1 MIYVILKGRLG
12 NNMFQLAAAKTLDPD
27 VQVIALTQNSV
38 DNIKLFA
45 DSFFKNLKVI
55 SYIPNNAKVYKE
67 VDYSYNQISYDQNE
81 NLILDGYFQSDKY
94 IDKKVAFQLFQMPDY
109 VKSDIETLYGEI
121 LSNNDIIGI
130 NVRRGDYLNIPHK
143 HPFCGLKFFDT
154 AISYF
159 GKDKKYIISSDDITW
174 CKKHFIGSN
183 FVFVENSY
191 PLLDL
196 FIQTLCKHNI
206 ISNSSFSWWGA
217 YLNPNPEQIIIA
229 PKRWYG
235 IDLTYLNTKDLYT
248 SNMVQIACSSSI
260 NQRIY
265 AKILSC
271 KDLMKKYLYEYPLVY
286 LNKCY
291 LCFSLKNK

>member
-1 MIYVILKGRLG
+1 MIYVIFNGRLG

-27 VQVIALTQNSV
+27 VQVIALTQNCV

-45 DSFFKNLKVI
+45 DSFFENLKVL
-55 SYIPNNAKVYKE
+55 SSIPNNVKIYKE
-67 VDYSYNQISYDQNE
+67 VDYSYNPISYNQNE
-81 NLILDGYFQSDKY
+81 NLILEGYFQSEKY
-94 IDKKVAFQLFQMPDY
+94 IDKKVALQLFQMPEF
-109 VKSDIETLYGEI
+109 VKSDIETLFGEI
-121 LSNNDIIGI
+121 LSNNDVIGI
-130 NVRRGDYLNIPHK
+130 NVRRGDYLNLPHK
-143 HPFCGLKFFDT
+143 HPFCGLKFFNK

-196 FIQTLCKHNI
+196 FVQTVCKHNI

-248 SNMVQIACSSSI
+248 TNMVQIDCSSSLG
-260 NQRIY
+260 QRIY
-265 AKILSC
+265 AKTLSC
-271 KDLMKKYLYEYPLVY
+271 KDLVNKYLYEYPLEWIKRNM
-286 LNKCY
+286 LTIRIR
-291 LCFSLKNK
+291 S

>member
-1 MIYVILKGRLG
+1 MIYVIFNGRLG

-27 VQVIALTQNSV
+27 VQVIALTQNCI

-45 DSFFKNLKVI
+45 DSFFENLRVL
-55 SYIPNNAKVYKE
+55 SSIPNNVKIYKE
-67 VDYSYNQISYDQNE
+67 VDYSYNPIPYNKNE
-81 NLILDGYFQSDKY
+81 NLILEGYFQSEKY
-94 IDKKVAFQLFQMPDY
+94 INKKVAIQLFQMPEF
-109 VKSDIETLYGEI
+109 VKSDIETLYGDI
-121 LSNNDIIGI
+121 LSNNDVIGI
-130 NVRRGDYLNIPHK
+130 HVRRGDYLNLPHK
-143 HPFCGLKFFDT
+143 HPFCGLKFFNK

-159 GKDKKYIISSDDITW
+159 GKDKKYIISSDDISW

-183 FVFVENSY
+183 FLFVENSY

-196 FIQTLCKHNI
+196 FVQTVCKHNI

-248 SNMVQIACSSSI
+248 SNMVQIACSYSLG
-260 NQRIY
+260 QRIY
-265 AKILSC
+265 AKILSY
-271 KDLMKKYLYEYPLVY
+271 KDLVTKYLYVYPLEWIKRSM
-286 LNKCY
+286 LTI
-291 LCFSLKNK
+291 LIRF